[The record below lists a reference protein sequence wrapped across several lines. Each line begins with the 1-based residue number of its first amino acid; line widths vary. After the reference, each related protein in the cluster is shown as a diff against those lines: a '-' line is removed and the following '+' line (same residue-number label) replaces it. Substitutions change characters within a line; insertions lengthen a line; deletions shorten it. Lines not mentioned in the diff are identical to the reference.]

1 MLAGFIET
9 WNFSYRGS
17 YSLLCH
23 QRILAVKSNY
33 TCYVNP
39 KLMVADVIP
48 GVGLFLTED
57 KLIATVAQVS
67 GSIWV
72 LDNLDR

>member
-1 MLAGFIET
+1 M
-9 WNFSYRGS
+9 
-17 YSLLCH
+17 
-23 QRILAVKSNY
+23 AVRSNY